1 MGQQPEI
8 LRVTSQ
14 SPEETYRQGVLLGQM
29 ARRGDVILLVGTLG
43 TGKTCFTQGIAYG
56 LGVTDY
62 VTSSSFVLLAEYQG
76 RLPLYHADL
85 FRLDSLEE
93 VAELGLDDVRYEGG
107 VLVVEWAEKGLPVF
121 PREHLQV
128 HIEYLGENSRRLV
141 FVPLGERYGEVVVAL
156 GKMLPER
163 EGERRN

>member
-1 MGQQPEI
+1 MGA
-8 LRVTSQ
+8 
-14 SPEETYRQGVLLGQM
+14 LLG
-29 ARRGDVILLVGTLG
+29 RLVGRGDVILLIGGLG
-43 TGKTCFTQGIAYG
+43 TGKTCFTQGIAHA

-62 VTSSSFVLLAEYQG
+62 VTSVSFVLLGEYQG

-93 VAELGLDDVRYEGG
+93 VAELGLDDVVYQGG
-107 VLVVEWAEKGLPVF
+107 VLVIEWAEKGLSAF

-128 HIEYLGENSRRLV
+128 HIEYLGEHIRRLF
-141 FVPLGERYGEVVVAL
+141 FVPQGEHYREVVVAL

-163 EGERRN
+163 EGERWN